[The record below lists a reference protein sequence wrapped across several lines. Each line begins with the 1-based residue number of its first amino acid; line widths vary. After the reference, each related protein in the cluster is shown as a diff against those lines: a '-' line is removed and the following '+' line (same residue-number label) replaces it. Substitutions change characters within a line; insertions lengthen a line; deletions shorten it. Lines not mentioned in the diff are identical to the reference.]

1 MTSQR
6 ALAGTRVV
14 WQYLPSGLCT
24 AAELDET
31 FIAISPS
38 NRSLNLA
45 VVLIE
50 FKVRGFEPDGRGFA
64 SLWVRHFRKRRTA
77 TPNERVPVGVVQVTI
92 ELLLL

>member
-1 MTSQR
+1 SQR
-6 ALAGTRVV
+6 ALAGTKVV

-45 VVLIE
+45 VVLME
-50 FKVRGFEPDGRGFA
+50 FKVLHQFGSIPHWGLTFFA
-64 SLWVRHFRKRRTA
+64 FRFLIQNHKNTV
-77 TPNERVPVGVVQVTI
+77 TPTR
-92 ELLLL
+92 